1 MEKSINFKE
10 KITGFSHLNFDYWFF
25 FFVVLMLGRSTA
37 FICNFDPRS
46 QPLSFIALILA
57 SFTLWKK
64 TKNYNKIANYGI
76 VFIFFTFWVI
86 FHIFE
91 DTAFQYGSYAQFGI
105 KLFVGIILAIH
116 YNKMLISY
124 FWRIISF
131 LCTISIP
138 FWIISNLIG
147 VQNLGALAPFD
158 QWLGEGS
165 SFLVYTTLE
174 NLDNTSERAQMLY
187 GSILRNPGFCWE
199 PGRFASSI
207 VMAMTCYIIC
217 NKGIINWKS
226 WAWLSML
233 VALISTQSTTGY
245 VTFLAMMAFHYMFNA
260 HVSVSRKFWN
270 SLVMIIVTSLALTLP
285 FMQEKIM
292 ENADE
297 NSWITQNSEAEWIG
311 KTDRVITVD
320 RSEGLYL
327 DFLNLQYKPIMG
339 YGLANNDSYVYN
351 FISQNLTT
359 SNGLLSPLSKLG
371 LLLGIPYFLLFY
383 FGTRKISR
391 EYSRNETYLIFVVAM
406 IFQYSYN
413 YMFDI
418 FFFAL
423 ALYAII
429 KNNII
434 KTKEIQL

>member
-1 MEKSINFKE
+1 MAKTISLKE
-10 KITGFSHLNFDYWFF
+10 KIIGFSHLNFDYWFF
-25 FFVVLMLGRSTA
+25 FFAVLMVGRSTA
-37 FICNFDPRS
+37 FICNFDPRA
-46 QPLSFIALILA
+46 QPLSFIALAFA
-57 SFTLWKK
+57 SLTLLRR
-64 TKNYNKIANYGI
+64 TKDFGQVSNYR
-76 VFIFFTFWVI
+76 VVLLFFIPWVI
-86 FHIFE
+86 YHIFE
-91 DTAFQYGSYAQFGI
+91 DTAFQYGSYAQLGI
-105 KLFVGIILAIH
+105 KLFVGLIFAVH
-116 YNKMLISY
+116 FKESLISY

-138 FWIISNLIG
+138 FWIIANLIG
-147 VQNLGALAPFD
+147 FQNLALFAPFE

-217 NKGIINWKS
+217 NNGKIKWKS
-226 WAWLSML
+226 WPWLSML
-233 VALISTQSTTGY
+233 VALISTLSTTGY
-245 VTFLAMMAFHYMFNA
+245 VTFLVMMALHYMFNA
-260 HVSVSRKFWN
+260 HVSFSKKFLN
-270 SLVMIIVTSLALTLP
+270 SFVMVVVISFALTLP
-285 FMQEKIM
+285 FMQDKIM

-297 NSWITQNSEAEWIG
+297 NSWITQNSEEEWIR
-311 KTDRVITVD
+311 KTDRVLTVD

-339 YGLANNDSYVYN
+339 YGLAFNDSYIYN

-391 EYSRNETYLIFVVAM
+391 EYSNKETYLIFVVTM

-413 YMFDI
+413 YMFEI

-423 ALYAII
+423 ALYAIT
-429 KNNII
+429 KNTNHSKIL
-434 KTKEIQL
+434 K

>member
-1 MEKSINFKE
+1 MAKTISIKE

-25 FFVVLMLGRSTA
+25 FFIVLMLGRSTA
-37 FICNFDPRS
+37 FICNLDPRT
-46 QPLSFIALILA
+46 QPLSFIALMLT
-57 SFTLWKK
+57 SFVLLRK
-64 TKNYNKIANYGI
+64 TNNLGHSSNY
-76 VFIFFTFWVI
+76 VVVLLFFIPWVVY
-86 FHIFE
+86 HYFE
-91 DTAFQYGSYAQFGI
+91 DTAFQYGSYAQLSI
-105 KLFVGIILAIH
+105 KLFVGLILAVH
-116 YNKMLISY
+116 YKESLISY
-124 FWRIISF
+124 FWRIISL

-138 FWIISNLIG
+138 FWIIANIIG
-147 VQNLGALAPFD
+147 IQNLALFAPFD

-174 NLDNTSERAQMLY
+174 NLDNTSDRAQMLY

-207 VMAMTCYIIC
+207 VLAMTCYIIS
-217 NKGIINWKS
+217 NKGKIEWKS

-233 VALISTQSTTGY
+233 VALITTQSTTGY
-245 VTFLAMMAFHYMFNA
+245 VTFLIMMALHYMINVQ
-260 HVSVSRKFWN
+260 VSFSKKLLN
-270 SLVMIIVTSLALTLP
+270 SIVMVVVISYALTLP

-292 ENADE
+292 NNADE
-297 NSWITQNSEAEWIG
+297 NTWITQNYEEGWIG
-311 KTDRVITVD
+311 KSDRVITVD

-339 YGLANNDSYVYN
+339 YGLAPVDSYVYN
-351 FISQNLTT
+351 YLSQNLTT

-383 FGTRKISR
+383 FGTRKISKK
-391 EYSRNETYLIFVVAM
+391 YSKNETYLMFVVAM

-413 YMFDI
+413 YMFEI

-423 ALYAII
+423 ALYAIT
-429 KNNII
+429 KNTDYS
-434 KTKEIQL
+434 KLFK